1 MVRAGGAMI
10 DPEFAPEHFA
20 HYSAGSEIF
29 AEGQPAVDMFI
40 VQDGQVEILKE
51 IQGKNHRVAVLEEG
65 DFFGEMA
72 ILEDLPRS
80 AAARALTD
88 CVLIRL
94 DRHSFDQMARHNPEI
109 PVRMLRKLCRRLRD
123 TNPLLLD
130 VDAEALQSSGSHK
143 VDQET
148 ASQILPITDKLG
160 STARLIHTIS
170 NTEFPLALGSETY
183 IGRYDAV
190 SGSNPDIDLRSVDTM
205 NTISRRH
212 AKIVRREGEYFVRE
226 EVGSSNGTYLNGFR
240 IPIGKDFELKDGDEL
255 QLGAVETVF
264 RRA

>member
-1 MVRAGGAMI
+1 MI
-10 DPEFAPEHFA
+10 DPELAPEHFA
-20 HYSAGSEIF
+20 RYSAGGEIF
-29 AEGQPAVDMFI
+29 AEGQAAADMYI
-40 VQDGQVEILKE
+40 IQNGQVEILKE

-80 AAARALTD
+80 ASARALTD

-94 DRHSFDQMARHNPEI
+94 DRRSFDQVARHNPEI

-130 VDAEALQSSGSHK
+130 VDAEALQSSGSDTM
-143 VDQET
+143 DQEPT
-148 ASQILPITDKLG
+148 TPTLPIPDKQC
-160 STARLIHTIS
+160 STARLVHTIS

-183 IGRYDAV
+183 IGRFDAV
-190 SGSNPDIDLRSVDTM
+190 SGSSPDIDLRSVDTM

-212 AKIVRREGEYFVRE
+212 AKIVRRGGEYFVRE

-240 IPIGKDFELKDGDEL
+240 IPIGEDFELKDGDEL

-264 RRA
+264 QRA